1 MGAHPLW
8 LTEWLGDRIALEPG
22 MRVLDLGCGTAK
34 SSIFLAREYGVEVW
48 ATDLWTSASENA
60 LRIAD
65 AGLSKTVFPIHA
77 DARQLPF
84 AADFFDVI
92 LCVDA
97 YNYFG
102 TDDLYLNYLVHFL
115 RPGGVFAFASA
126 GLMQDF
132 DSAVPHHL
140 ERFWGADS
148 WTIHT
153 AAWWR
158 QHLAKT
164 GLVEVT
170 EASAIEDGLAL
181 WLKWAEALDSSP
193 WFLETLRAD
202 AGRYL
207 GYVGVTSRRLEGK
220 KLAEYAWPSTLRSR
234 PIEYERHPLLRG

>member
-1 MGAHPLW
+1 MGANPLW
-8 LTEWLGDRIALEPG
+8 MTEWLCDRVALEPG

-48 ATDLWTSASENA
+48 ATDLWTSATENA
-60 LRIAD
+60 LRIDD
-65 AGLSKTVFPIHA
+65 AGLSKQVFPIHA

-84 AADFFDVI
+84 AAGFFDAV
-92 LCVDA
+92 LCIDA

-102 TDDLYLNYLVHFL
+102 TDDLYLNYLVSFL
-115 RPGGVFAFASA
+115 RPGGAFGFASA

-132 DSAVPHHL
+132 ETGVPSHL

-148 WTIHT
+148 WNIHT
-153 AAWWR
+153 ASWWKH
-158 QHLAKT
+158 HLAKT

-170 EASAIEDGLAL
+170 EASAIEDGLSL
-181 WLKWAEALDSSP
+181 WLTWAEALDSSP

-202 AGRYL
+202 GGRYL
-207 GYVGVTSRRLEGK
+207 GYVGVTSRRIEGK

-234 PIEYERHPLLRG
+234 PIEHTPHPVLRG